1 MPFFSSP
8 RARAFGVVRSARFF
22 SDCKK
27 MTILGLHPSNA
38 NRFDASN
45 KTKKHKKTGDNVR
58 EGRELDIDNL
68 SVVVV
73 VPASSLDHLPLAL
86 PPQHA
91 LLPGSLRQLRELR
104 LQGRR
109 VRSRRIR
116 LDTDSRS
123 ESSASES
130 SSSASESSSSSSDE
144 RSDAAAR
151 DDPPAAPT
159 SSSAPDRRRRQSCG
173 SEVSRSLHRRP
184 PTAAAAAAAENVRR
198 ALAFVS

>member
-22 SDCKK
+22 SDCKE
-27 MTILGLHPSNA
+27 MTIRGLHPSNA

-104 LQGRR
+104 LRGRR

-123 ESSASES
+123 E
-130 SSSASESSSSSSDE
+130 SSASESSSSSSDE

-184 PTAAAAAAAENVRR
+184 PTAAAAAENVRR

>member
-22 SDCKK
+22 SDCKE
-27 MTILGLHPSNA
+27 MTIRGLHPSNA

-91 LLPGSLRQLRELR
+91 LLPESLRQLRELR
-104 LQGRR
+104 LRGRR

-123 ESSASES
+123 E
-130 SSSASESSSSSSDE
+130 SSASESSSSSSDE

-159 SSSAPDRRRRQSCG
+159 SSSAPDRRRR
-173 SEVSRSLHRRP
+173 
-184 PTAAAAAAAENVRR
+184 
-198 ALAFVS
+198 